1 MNAREDAGLLPVLE
15 ATAER
20 YVLPWY
26 RGALSALSAWLP
38 ILLMALL
45 ALASWWLVRNTPVFQ
60 GEKPPVVKRHV
71 PDYTMRGF
79 TVQRF
84 AANGTLRAQIEGD
97 ELRHYP
103 DDDTMEI
110 DNVRI
115 RSVSSEGR
123 VTTAVARRAV
133 SNADVSE
140 VQLHGDAHVAQE
152 ARTTPAGAVEEAI
165 DFRSEFL
172 HVFLRTERVRSH
184 LPVQIVR
191 GTTRVEGGSMTYDNL
206 DRVAVFEGRV
216 KATFGL
222 LQPIPASTPKAT
234 SRP

>member
-1 MNAREDAGLLPVLE
+1 MNGRDDAGLLPVLE

-26 RGALSALSAWLP
+26 RGTLSALSAWLP

-60 GEKPPVVKRHV
+60 GDKPEVEKRHI
-71 PDYTMRGF
+71 PDYTMREF
-79 TVQRF
+79 VVQRF
-84 AANGTLRAQIEGD
+84 AASGALRAQIEGD
-97 ELRHYP
+97 VLRHYQ
-103 DDDTMEI
+103 DDDTIEI
-110 DNVRI
+110 DNARI
-115 RSVSSEGR
+115 RSISDEGR
-123 VTTAVARRAV
+123 VTTAVAHRAV
-133 SNADVSE
+133 SNADATE
-140 VQLHGDAHVAQE
+140 VQLLGNAHVVQQAH
-152 ARTTPAGAVEEAI
+152 TTPAGDVEEAI

-184 LPVQIVR
+184 LPVIIVR
-191 GTTRVEGGSMTYDNL
+191 GATRLEGGSMTYDNL

-222 LQPIPASTPKAT
+222 PPASPA
-234 SRP
+234 SAPEASARP

>member
-1 MNAREDAGLLPVLE
+1 MNAREDAGLLPVFE

-26 RGALSALSAWLP
+26 RGALSAFSAWLP
-38 ILLMALL
+38 ILLMALV

-60 GEKPPVVKRHV
+60 GEKPAVAKRHI

-84 AANGTLRAQIEGD
+84 AANGSLRAQIEGD

-110 DNVRI
+110 DNARI
-115 RSVSSEGR
+115 RSISTEGR
-123 VTTAVARRAV
+123 VTTAAARRAI

-140 VQLHGDAHVAQE
+140 VQLLGDAHVVQQAH
-152 ARTTPAGAVEEAI
+152 TTPEGAVEEAI

-172 HVFLRTERVRSH
+172 HIFMRTEQVRSH
-184 LPVQIVR
+184 LPVRIVR
-191 GTTRVEGGSMTYDNL
+191 GATRLEGGSMVYDNL
-206 DRVAVFEGRV
+206 DRVAVFEGKV
-216 KATFGL
+216 KATFDTP
-222 LQPIPASTPKAT
+222 QSAAASAPAVSSP
-234 SRP
+234 P